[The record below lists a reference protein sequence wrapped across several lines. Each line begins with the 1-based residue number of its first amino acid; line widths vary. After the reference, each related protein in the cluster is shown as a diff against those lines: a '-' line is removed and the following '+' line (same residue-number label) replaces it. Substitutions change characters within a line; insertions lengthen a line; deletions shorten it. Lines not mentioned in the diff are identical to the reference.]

1 MKDLLAKRARR
12 FSIGI
17 ILTLLAATEIFG
29 PFKTRLSESLDRA
42 IADQQARLQ
51 VVKPE
56 PDIIIVDIDE
66 RSISELGRWPWSRSV
81 ITQLV
86 EKILTQGG
94 AKVLAFDVVFAEAQ
108 QDADLQ
114 LLDQLI
120 KDPKFKDQ
128 ADTLTK
134 LRSERD
140 PDAELLKAISG
151 KPVVLG
157 YYFTADRQGFTGGAL
172 PEPVM
177 STASLVSQG
186 WRMTSWTGYGAN
198 LSQFT
203 TQATSGFFSPRVDVD
218 GIVRELPLLADYK
231 GNVYESLVSAVL
243 RLYLDNAAL
252 EFNSLGVTYRNGPR
266 TVTLPLTP
274 EMTALI
280 PFAGMG
286 GPNSGRFRYIAA
298 ADLVK
303 GVQDPSI
310 LKGKIVLVG
319 TTSLGLTDLRATP
332 TSAAF
337 PGVETHASLLAGA
350 LNGTIKTRPPGGQG
364 LMALA
369 TLAIGLLM
377 SFAMPRLGVI
387 GVLSMA
393 VLVGT
398 SVLTWQTIALQQLGW
413 FVPIATTLFLTALI
427 ALLNLIAGYF
437 VEGKS
442 RRAVVE
448 RFGEYVAPQLVA
460 QMANDPQHYRM
471 DGENKELTILFAD
484 IRGFTP
490 MAEAMPPQI
499 LREFLN
505 RFLGAMTDIV
515 HRYNGTVDKYMGDA
529 VMAFWGAPIDDAT
542 HAEHAVSAA
551 IAMQEEIIQLN
562 SEFAQRGWPVLQV
575 GIGLNSG
582 VVRVGDMG
590 SVQRRAYTVI
600 GDAVNVAAR
609 LESLSKVLETPIVV
623 GHRTTQLA
631 NSFDFVSLGRHPIA
645 GKTESVEAFRP
656 KNSRNNKG
664 ASSAANFAANIS
676 PKTNSKV
683 TASVGALQ

>member
-12 FSIGI
+12 FTIGI
-17 ILTLLAATEIFG
+17 VLTLLAALEIFG
-29 PFKTRLSESLDRA
+29 PFKTRLSESIDRA

-56 PDIIIVDIDE
+56 PEIVIVDIDE
-66 RSISELGRWPWSRSV
+66 RSISELGRWPWSRLV

-120 KDPKFKDQ
+120 RDPKFKEQ
-128 ADTLTK
+128 ADLLTK

-140 PDAELLKAISG
+140 PDAELLKAITG

-203 TQATSGFFSPRVDVD
+203 AQATSGFFSPRVDVD

-252 EFNSLGVTYRNGPR
+252 EFNSLGVTYRNGPK

-280 PFAGMG
+280 PFAGSG
-286 GPNSGRFRYIAA
+286 GPNAGRFRYIAA

-303 GVQDPSI
+303 GVQDPTV

-350 LNGTIKTRPPGGQG
+350 LSGTIKTRPPGGQG
-364 LMALA
+364 LMTLA

-393 VLVGT
+393 VLVI
-398 SVLTWQTIALQQLGW
+398 SSILTLQTIALQQLGW

-460 QMANDPQHYRM
+460 QMASDPQHYRM
-471 DGENKELTILFAD
+471 EGENKELTILFAD

-490 MAEAMPPQI
+490 IAESMPPQV

-529 VMAFWGAPIDDAT
+529 VMAFWGAPINDAT

-551 IAMQEEIIQLN
+551 IAMQEEIIKLN
-562 SEFAQRGWPVLQV
+562 VEFAQRGWPVLQV

-590 SVQRRAYTVI
+590 SAQRRAYTVI
-600 GDAVNVAAR
+600 GDAVNIAAR
-609 LESLSKVLETPIVV
+609 LESLSKSLQTPIVV
-623 GHRTTQLA
+623 GHRTTELA
-631 NSFDFVSLGRHPIA
+631 KSFNFVSLGRHAIS
-645 GKTESVEAFRP
+645 GKTEPVEAFRP
-656 KNSRNNKG
+656 KNS
-664 ASSAANFAANIS
+664 A
-676 PKTNSKV
+676 V
-683 TASVGALQ
+683 ML